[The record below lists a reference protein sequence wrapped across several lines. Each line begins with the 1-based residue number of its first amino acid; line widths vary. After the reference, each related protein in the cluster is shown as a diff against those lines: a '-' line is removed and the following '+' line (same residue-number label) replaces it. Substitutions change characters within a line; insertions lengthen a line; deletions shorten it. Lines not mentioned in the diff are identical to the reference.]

1 MDLND
6 RMLRFEAPVD
16 EMKLIYRVLHANL
29 AQNIELMDS
38 AFLHSLQT
46 ALQELAGREGIDA
59 TDHGAWDAWLG
70 NEDAASCEERVAG
83 RQVLSE

>member
-6 RMLRFEAPVD
+6 RILRFEAPVD

-29 AQNIELMDS
+29 AQHIELMDS
-38 AFLHSLQT
+38 SFLHDLQR
-46 ALQELAGREGIDA
+46 ALQALARSEGIDA

-70 NEDAASCEERVAG
+70 NEDALPCEERVAG